1 MRFTHKL
8 FESTELERVEV
19 DGQRFYRVPSGGLY
33 QSVTTALGA
42 INAKAIQQWRNR
54 VGAEEA
60 QRIATRASTRGTY
73 VHAICENYLGNVEQY
88 LKRDGGKKAFMP
100 VHVEMF
106 NQIKPHLDSYVDE
119 VYGIETRMYSDELKL
134 AGTCD
139 CICRMHGVPAIVDFK
154 TATKPKEKDKITNYF
169 LQAAAY
175 SIMVKERYN
184 KLISNI
190 GIIIATEHDGLQ
202 TFWEPVRPYE
212 EMMREFMATGK
223 LPRPKKY

>member
-8 FESTELERVEV
+8 LESTELERVEV
-19 DGQRFYRVPSGGLY
+19 DGKRFYKVPSGGLY

-60 QRIATRASTRGTY
+60 QKIATRASTRGTY
-73 VHAICENYLGNVEQY
+73 VHAICENYLSNVDQY

-106 NQIKPHLDSYVDE
+106 NQIKPYLDQYVDE

-154 TATKPKEKDKITNYF
+154 TSTKPKEFEKITNYF
-169 LQAAAY
+169 LQGAAY
-175 SIMVKERYN
+175 SIMVRERFD
-184 KLISNI
+184 KRISNI
-190 GIIIATEHDGLQ
+190 GIVIATEHDGLQ
-202 TFWEPVRPYE
+202 TFWEPARPWE
-212 EMMREFMATGK
+212 EKIRHFMKTGEV
-223 LPRPKKY
+223 PK